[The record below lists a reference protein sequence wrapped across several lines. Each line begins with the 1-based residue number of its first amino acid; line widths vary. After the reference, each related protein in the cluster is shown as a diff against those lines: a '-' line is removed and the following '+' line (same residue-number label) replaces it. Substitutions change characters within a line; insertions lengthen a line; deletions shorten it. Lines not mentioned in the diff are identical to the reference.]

1 MNTFTQVLE
10 FLTYYLVDHYWFPA
24 FLIGTGIFF
33 TIYLGFPQIKYF
45 AHGWR
50 ILSGKYVKPGTEG
63 ETTPFQALSTAL
75 SGTIGTGNIGG
86 VALAIFL
93 GGPAAIFWMWITAF
107 LGMTTK
113 FVEVTLAHKY
123 RIKLPDGS
131 IAGGPMFYI
140 ENGLNMKWLAV
151 VFSVCLLMMC
161 IGTGNM
167 PQINNIAL
175 VMNDTFDIPKW
186 LTGVVLAVLLW
197 MVIIG
202 GIKRIAQIASKLVPF
217 MAFWYILGA
226 LAVIIGNYENIIP
239 SLKLIFVH
247 IFSPAAAVGGFLG
260 ASVSVALTRGVNRG
274 LYSNEAGQG
283 SAPIAHATSKTENP
297 IEEGMVSILEP
308 FIDTIV
314 ICSMTG
320 LVILASG
327 VWNEKFENEFEA
339 SAMDYLNVPSSMTL
353 TLENVEGTYAATE
366 TVTGS
371 TSGAT
376 GTLTSI
382 NGTTLVIADP
392 TGYFYPNEELT
403 GGTSKATSTASPT
416 EDLVTL
422 RNYYYERNENIE
434 FTGELTITEG
444 VLTSSGVTLMH
455 NRSFAE
461 ETTYTDKE
469 TNQRYSG
476 VITVEKGKITNP
488 GDFIVEGK
496 SLLRSADLTGK
507 AFTKSIF
514 GEFGQYIV
522 AFGLLLFA
530 FSTVIAWSYY
540 GDRATAH
547 LFGEG
552 WILYY
557 RIVYVGAF
565 FIASVVDTK
574 IIWDIATVI
583 GPIATI
589 PNLIALI
596 LLRKEIKQIDEG
608 YKVVKKPEQLS

>member
-24 FLIGTGIFF
+24 FLIGSGIFF

-63 ETTPFQALSTAL
+63 ETTPFQALTTAL

-123 RIKLPDGS
+123 RVKLPDGS

-186 LTGVVLAVLLW
+186 LTGAVLAVLLW

-260 ASVSVALTRGVNRG
+260 ASVAAALTRGVNRG

-314 ICSMTG
+314 VCTLTG
-320 LVILASG
+320 LVILSSG

-339 SAMDYLNVPSSMTL
+339 SAMDYMNGDYS
-353 TLENVEGTYAATE
+353 E
-366 TVTGS
+366 T
-371 TSGAT
+371 
-376 GTLTSI
+376 
-382 NGTTLVIADP
+382 
-392 TGYFYPNEELT
+392 
-403 GGTSKATSTASPT
+403 KA
-416 EDLVTL
+416 EDLNTL

-434 FTGELTITEG
+434 FSGELVISEG
-444 VLTSSGVTLMH
+444 VLTSTGVTLMH

-461 ETTYTDKE
+461 DTTYITRE
-469 TNQRYSG
+469 TNQIFSG
-476 VITVEKGKITNP
+476 VITVEEGKITNP
-488 GDFIVEGK
+488 GDFIIEGK

-507 AFTKSIF
+507 AFTKSVF
-514 GEFGQYIV
+514 GEYGQYIV

-565 FIASVVDTK
+565 FIAAVVDTK

>member
-1 MNTFTQVLE
+1 MNTFTQILE

-24 FLIGTGIFF
+24 FLIGSGLFF

-63 ETTPFQALSTAL
+63 ETTPFQALTTAL

-93 GGPAAIFWMWITAF
+93 GGPAAIFWMWVVAF

-123 RIKLPDGS
+123 REKLPDGS

-151 VFSVCLLMMC
+151 IFSVCLLMMC

-186 LTGVVLAVLLW
+186 LTGLVLAILLW

-247 IFSPAAAVGGFLG
+247 VFSPAAAVGGFLG
-260 ASVSVALTRGVNRG
+260 ASVAAALTRGVNRG

-314 ICSMTG
+314 VCTLTG
-320 LVILASG
+320 LVILSSG
-327 VWNEKFENEFEA
+327 VWNQKFENEFEA
-339 SAMDYLNVPSSMTL
+339 SAMDYLKGSYSEISS
-353 TLENVEGTYAATE
+353 E
-366 TVTGS
+366 
-371 TSGAT
+371 
-376 GTLTSI
+376 
-382 NGTTLVIADP
+382 
-392 TGYFYPNEELT
+392 
-403 GGTSKATSTASPT
+403 
-416 EDLVTL
+416 EDLITL

-434 FTGELTITEG
+434 FTGELNVSEG
-444 VLTSSGVTLMH
+444 VLTSEDVTLMH

-461 ETTYTDKE
+461 ETTYKDRE
-469 TNQRYSG
+469 TNQSFSG
-476 VITVEKGKITNP
+476 VISVEEGKIINP
-488 GDFIVEGK
+488 GDFIIEGK

-507 AFTKSIF
+507 AFTKSVF
-514 GEFGQYIV
+514 GDYGQYIV

-565 FIASVVDTK
+565 FIAAVVDTK

-608 YKVVKKPEQLS
+608 YEVNKSPQN

>member
-24 FLIGTGIFF
+24 FLIGSGIFF

-63 ETTPFQALSTAL
+63 ETTPFQALTTAL

-123 RIKLPDGS
+123 REKLPDGS

-260 ASVSVALTRGVNRG
+260 ASVAAALTRGVNRG

-314 ICSMTG
+314 VCTLTG
-320 LVILASG
+320 LVILSSG

-339 SAMDYLNVPSSMTL
+339 SAMDYMNGDYS
-353 TLENVEGTYAATE
+353 E
-366 TVTGS
+366 T
-371 TSGAT
+371 
-376 GTLTSI
+376 
-382 NGTTLVIADP
+382 
-392 TGYFYPNEELT
+392 
-403 GGTSKATSTASPT
+403 KA
-416 EDLVTL
+416 EDLNTL

-434 FTGELTITEG
+434 FSGELVISEG
-444 VLTSSGVTLMH
+444 VLTSTGVTLMH

-461 ETTYTDKE
+461 DTTYVTRE
-469 TNQRYSG
+469 TNQIFSG
-476 VITVEKGKITNP
+476 VITVEEGKITNS
-488 GDFIVEGK
+488 GDFIIEGK

-507 AFTKSIF
+507 AFTKSVF
-514 GEFGQYIV
+514 GEYGQYIV

-565 FIASVVDTK
+565 FIAAVVDTK

>member
-1 MNTFTQVLE
+1 MNTFTQILE

-24 FLIGTGIFF
+24 FLIGSGIFF

-63 ETTPFQALSTAL
+63 ETTPFQALTTAL

-93 GGPAAIFWMWITAF
+93 GGPAAIFWMWVVAF

-123 RIKLPDGS
+123 REKLADGS

-151 VFSVCLLMMC
+151 IFSVCLLMMC

-186 LTGVVLAVLLW
+186 LTGLVLAILLW

-247 IFSPAAAVGGFLG
+247 VFSPAAAVGGFLG
-260 ASVSVALTRGVNRG
+260 ASVAAALTRGVNRG

-314 ICSMTG
+314 VCTLTG
-320 LVILASG
+320 LVILSSG
-327 VWNEKFENEFEA
+327 VWNQKFENQFEA
-339 SAMDYLNVPSSMTL
+339 SAMDYLKGSYSETSS
-353 TLENVEGTYAATE
+353 E
-366 TVTGS
+366 
-371 TSGAT
+371 
-376 GTLTSI
+376 
-382 NGTTLVIADP
+382 
-392 TGYFYPNEELT
+392 
-403 GGTSKATSTASPT
+403 
-416 EDLVTL
+416 EDLITL

-434 FTGELTITEG
+434 FTGELNVSEG
-444 VLTSSGVTLMH
+444 VLTSEDVTLMH

-461 ETTYTDKE
+461 ETTYKDSE
-469 TNQRYSG
+469 TNQSFSG
-476 VITVEKGKITNP
+476 VISVEEGKIINP
-488 GDFIVEGK
+488 GDFIIEGK

-514 GEFGQYIV
+514 GDYGQYIV

-565 FIASVVDTK
+565 FIAAVVDTK

-608 YKVVKKPEQLS
+608 YEVNKSPQN

>member
-24 FLIGTGIFF
+24 FLIGSGLFF

-50 ILSGKYVKPGTEG
+50 ILSGKYIKPGTEG
-63 ETTPFQALSTAL
+63 ETTPFQALTTAL

-93 GGPAAIFWMWITAF
+93 GGPAAIFWMWVVAF

-123 RIKLPDGS
+123 REKLPDGS

-151 VFSVCLLMMC
+151 IFSVCLLMMC

-186 LTGVVLAVLLW
+186 LTGLVLAILLW

-260 ASVSVALTRGVNRG
+260 ASVAAALTRGVNRG

-314 ICSMTG
+314 VCTLTG
-320 LVILASG
+320 LVILSSG

-339 SAMDYLNVPSSMTL
+339 SAMDYMNGDYS
-353 TLENVEGTYAATE
+353 E
-366 TVTGS
+366 T
-371 TSGAT
+371 
-376 GTLTSI
+376 
-382 NGTTLVIADP
+382 
-392 TGYFYPNEELT
+392 
-403 GGTSKATSTASPT
+403 KA
-416 EDLVTL
+416 EDLNTL

-434 FTGELTITEG
+434 FNGELVISEG
-444 VLTSSGVTLMH
+444 VLTSTGVTLMH

-461 ETTYTDKE
+461 DTTYVTRE
-469 TNQRYSG
+469 TNQIFSG
-476 VITVEKGKITNP
+476 VITVEEGKITNS
-488 GDFIVEGK
+488 GDFIIEGK

-507 AFTKSIF
+507 AFTKSVF
-514 GEFGQYIV
+514 GEYGQYIV

-565 FIASVVDTK
+565 FIAAVVDTK

-608 YKVVKKPEQLS
+608 YEVNKRPQS

>member
-1 MNTFTQVLE
+1 VNTFTQILE

-24 FLIGTGIFF
+24 FLIGSGIFF

-63 ETTPFQALSTAL
+63 ETTPFQALTTAL

-93 GGPAAIFWMWITAF
+93 GGPAAIFWMWVVAF

-123 RIKLPDGS
+123 REKLADGS

-151 VFSVCLLMMC
+151 IFSVCLLMMC

-186 LTGVVLAVLLW
+186 LTGLVLAILLW

-247 IFSPAAAVGGFLG
+247 VFSPAAAVGGFLG
-260 ASVSVALTRGVNRG
+260 ASVAAALTRGVNRG

-314 ICSMTG
+314 VCTLTG

-327 VWNEKFENEFEA
+327 VWNQKFENEFEA
-339 SAMDYLNVPSSMTL
+339 SAMDYLKGSYSETSS
-353 TLENVEGTYAATE
+353 A
-366 TVTGS
+366 
-371 TSGAT
+371 
-376 GTLTSI
+376 
-382 NGTTLVIADP
+382 
-392 TGYFYPNEELT
+392 
-403 GGTSKATSTASPT
+403 
-416 EDLVTL
+416 EDLITL

-434 FTGELTITEG
+434 FTGELNVSEG
-444 VLTSSGVTLMH
+444 VLISEDVTLMH

-461 ETTYTDKE
+461 ETTYKDRE
-469 TNQRYSG
+469 TNQSFSG
-476 VITVEKGKITNP
+476 VISVEEGKIINP
-488 GDFIVEGK
+488 GDFIIEGK

-507 AFTKSIF
+507 AFTKSVF
-514 GEFGQYIV
+514 GDYGQYIV

-565 FIASVVDTK
+565 FIAAVVDTK

-608 YKVVKKPEQLS
+608 YEVIKSPQS

>member
-1 MNTFTQVLE
+1 MNTFTQILE

-24 FLIGTGIFF
+24 FLIGSGIFF

-63 ETTPFQALSTAL
+63 ETTPFQALTTAL

-93 GGPAAIFWMWITAF
+93 GGPAAIFWMWVVAF

-123 RIKLPDGS
+123 REKLPDGS

-151 VFSVCLLMMC
+151 IFSVCLLMMC

-186 LTGVVLAVLLW
+186 LTGLVLAILLW

-226 LAVIIGNYENIIP
+226 LAVIISNYENIIP

-247 IFSPAAAVGGFLG
+247 VFSPAAAVGGFLG
-260 ASVSVALTRGVNRG
+260 ASVAAALTRGVNRG

-314 ICSMTG
+314 VCTLTG
-320 LVILASG
+320 LVILSSG
-327 VWNEKFENEFEA
+327 VWNQKFENEFEA
-339 SAMDYLNVPSSMTL
+339 SAMDYLKGSYSETSS
-353 TLENVEGTYAATE
+353 E
-366 TVTGS
+366 
-371 TSGAT
+371 
-376 GTLTSI
+376 
-382 NGTTLVIADP
+382 
-392 TGYFYPNEELT
+392 
-403 GGTSKATSTASPT
+403 
-416 EDLVTL
+416 EDLITL

-434 FTGELTITEG
+434 FTGELNISEG
-444 VLTSSGVTLMH
+444 VLTSEEVTLMH

-461 ETTYTDKE
+461 ETTYKDRE
-469 TNQRYSG
+469 TNQSFSG
-476 VITVEKGKITNP
+476 VISVEEGKIINP
-488 GDFIVEGK
+488 GDFIIEGK

-507 AFTKSIF
+507 AFTKSVF
-514 GEFGQYIV
+514 GDYGQYIV

-540 GDRATAH
+540 GDRATVH

-565 FIASVVDTK
+565 FLASVIDTK

-596 LLRKEIKQIDEG
+596 LLRNEIKKIDKD
-608 YKVVKKPEQLS
+608 YTITK

>member
-24 FLIGTGIFF
+24 FLIGSGIFF

-63 ETTPFQALSTAL
+63 ETTPFQALTTAL

-123 RIKLPDGS
+123 REKLPDGS

-260 ASVSVALTRGVNRG
+260 ASVAAALTRGVNRG

-314 ICSMTG
+314 VCTLTG
-320 LVILASG
+320 LVILSSG

-339 SAMDYLNVPSSMTL
+339 SAMDYMNGDYS
-353 TLENVEGTYAATE
+353 E
-366 TVTGS
+366 T
-371 TSGAT
+371 
-376 GTLTSI
+376 
-382 NGTTLVIADP
+382 
-392 TGYFYPNEELT
+392 
-403 GGTSKATSTASPT
+403 KA
-416 EDLVTL
+416 EDLNTL

-434 FTGELTITEG
+434 FNGELVISEG
-444 VLTSSGVTLMH
+444 VLTSTGVTLMH

-461 ETTYTDKE
+461 DTTYITRE
-469 TNQRYSG
+469 TNQIFSG
-476 VITVEKGKITNP
+476 VITVEEGKITNS
-488 GDFIVEGK
+488 GDFIIEGK

-507 AFTKSIF
+507 AFTKSVF
-514 GEFGQYIV
+514 GEYGQYIV

-565 FIASVVDTK
+565 FIAAVVDTK
-574 IIWDIATVI
+574 IIWDIDTVI

>member
-24 FLIGTGIFF
+24 FLIGSGLFF

-63 ETTPFQALSTAL
+63 ETTPFQALTTAL

-93 GGPAAIFWMWITAF
+93 GGPAAIFWMWVVAF

-123 RIKLPDGS
+123 REKLADGS

-151 VFSVCLLMMC
+151 IFSVCLLMMC

-186 LTGVVLAVLLW
+186 LTGLVLAILLW

-247 IFSPAAAVGGFLG
+247 VFSPAAAVGGFLG
-260 ASVSVALTRGVNRG
+260 ASVAAALTRGVNRG

-314 ICSMTG
+314 VCTLTG

-327 VWNEKFENEFEA
+327 VWNQKFENEFEA
-339 SAMDYLNVPSSMTL
+339 SAMDYLKGSYSETSS
-353 TLENVEGTYAATE
+353 E
-366 TVTGS
+366 
-371 TSGAT
+371 
-376 GTLTSI
+376 
-382 NGTTLVIADP
+382 
-392 TGYFYPNEELT
+392 
-403 GGTSKATSTASPT
+403 
-416 EDLVTL
+416 EDLITL

-434 FTGELTITEG
+434 FTGELSVSEG
-444 VLTSSGVTLMH
+444 VLTSEDVTLMH

-461 ETTYTDKE
+461 ETTYKDRE
-469 TNQRYSG
+469 TNQSFSG
-476 VITVEKGKITNP
+476 FISVEEGKIINP
-488 GDFIVEGK
+488 GDFIIEGK

-507 AFTKSIF
+507 AFTKSVF
-514 GEFGQYIV
+514 GDYGQYIV

-565 FIASVVDTK
+565 FIAAVVDTK

-608 YKVVKKPEQLS
+608 YEVNKSPQN